1 MTSEYLVEM
10 PAYSGLTPSKVYG
23 ILNHSGT
30 FWVACIK
37 NNACPR
43 DINALFTC
51 HELPIPLF

>member
-51 HELPIPLF
+51 HE